1 MDGRE
6 PITVEGHKMLQTELK
21 MLKSVERPK
30 VIEAIAVARE
40 HGDLSENAEY
50 DAAKEKQ
57 GFIEGRI
64 KQIESKM
71 AACDIIDISK
81 LSGDKVVFGATVTLC
96 NIDTDSEVTY
106 KIVGMDEAD
115 VKCGK
120 ISIQSPIARGLIGK
134 HVDDEVVIVT
144 PAGKKEFEII
154 KVSFGPNI

>member
-1 MDGRE
+1 MSDRE

-21 MLKSVERPK
+21 RLKSVERPK

-81 LSGDKVVFGATVTLC
+81 LSGDKIVFGATVTLC
-96 NIDTDSEVTY
+96 DVDDDSEVTY

-115 VKCGK
+115 VKIGK

-144 PAGKKEFEII
+144 PAGKKEFEVV
-154 KVSFGPNI
+154 KVSFG

>member
-1 MDGRE
+1 MSE
-6 PITVEGHKMLQTELK
+6 PMTLEGHKALQEEVK
-21 MLKSVERPK
+21 HLKSVERHK

-57 GFIEGRI
+57 GFVEGRI
-64 KQIESKM
+64 KDIDSKL
-71 AACDIIDISK
+71 AGCDVIDISK

-96 NIDTDSEVTY
+96 DTDTDTEVTY

-115 VKCGK
+115 IKIGK
-120 ISIQSPIARGLIGK
+120 ISVQSPIARGLIGK
-134 HVDDEVVIVT
+134 HLDDEVSITT

-154 KVSFGPNI
+154 DVSFK

>member
-1 MDGRE
+1 MSGRE
-6 PITVEGHKMLQTELK
+6 PITVEGHKSLQMELK
-21 MLKSVERPK
+21 RLKSVERPK
-30 VIEAIAVARE
+30 VIDAIAVARD

-64 KQIESKM
+64 KEIESKL

-81 LSGDKVVFGATVTLC
+81 LSGDKVVFGATVTLSD
-96 NIDTDSEVTY
+96 IDTDKEVTY
-106 KIVGMDEAD
+106 KIVGVDEAD
-115 VKCGK
+115 VKTGK

-134 HVDDEVVIVT
+134 SVDDEVTIST

-154 KVSFGPNI
+154 EVSFK

>member
-1 MDGRE
+1 MSDRE
-6 PITVEGHKMLQTELK
+6 PITVEGHQMLQAELK
-21 MLKSVERPK
+21 NLKSVERPK

-64 KQIESKM
+64 KQIGSKM

-81 LSGDKVVFGATVTLC
+81 LSGDKIVFGATVTLC
-96 NIDTDSEVTY
+96 NIDDDSEVTY

-115 VKCGK
+115 VKVGK

-144 PAGKKEFEII
+144 PAGKKEFEVV
-154 KVSFGPNI
+154 KVSFG